1 MRFWR
6 SIFCI
11 DLGEN
16 FFVLLRYNPNMIKH
30 KPCPISPNITPNKNG
45 NVINVNNVG
54 LISR

>member
-11 DLGEN
+11 DFGEN
-16 FFVLLRYNPNMIKH
+16 FFVMLRYNPNMIKH
-30 KPCPISPNITPNKNG
+30 KPCPISPNINPNKNG